1 MAFADKKG
9 INLASPFKLQAE
21 ELLDVRQQVET
32 TAERD
37 QLVTLHAATAGLRVF
52 VKADKCSYVYNGSSW
67 DKITTSVYTHPTGD
81 GNLHVPATGTTH
93 NNQVLTAGSTA
104 GSIAWKTI
112 TASMISDLPKYTLAT
127 FGVTATATEL
137 NYMKGVTSAVQTQL
151 NNKAAANHTHGEATL
166 TWGGGNLT
174 ASCSP
179 VDGGFVD
186 DIGANR
192 FTGLNS
198 GLSLEYSTNGGSTWT
213 SSSSTTSL
221 IGIFGGYYDGSLS
234 ISTSANATA
243 QNQLRFTITTDEA
256 YLYAVLSKFAIK
268 ICSNGA
274 TGSWCTIE
282 AATQASPTA
291 FKTFANKVT
300 IDGWPGWNIINISEI
315 CTYGNTASQ
324 YQKLRFTFGITGT
337 TANQTNNLEIYKLQ
351 AFGSIAYETP
361 TRMGSSGHMYGWDN
375 SLNVGFPKN
384 VNAQSFSINNR
395 PLSNYFA
402 STEHEHPVVTT
413 SANGEVPKLPG
424 DSGKYLNGVGEWTT
438 PPDHTYTLGSFNI
451 TASAT
456 ELNYMKGVTSS
467 VQTQLNGKAASSHTH
482 SVATTGAAGFMPKL
496 AGGTSTFLRADG
508 SWATPPDTNTTY
520 AKFTGASTSAAGSI
534 GLVPAPSAGAANRY
548 LRSDGTWTVPPD
560 TNTTYSTVTT
570 SSAGLVPKLTG
581 STSTYL
587 RADGSWAT
595 PPDTNTTYSLG
606 SFGITASATELNY
619 MKGVTSS
626 VQTQLNGKAA
636 SSHTHSAYV
645 VIGTNSV
652 NSKSK
657 DTTSTWG
664 SYLNSVHFYSVDG
677 LLNDQPS
684 QYGYLVNYG
693 SGAEVHQ
700 LWLEQSSG
708 RILHRG
714 GNASGWSGS
723 WRTLLDSS
731 NYSSYVPTKTGSGAS
746 GTWGISI
753 TGTATSAT
761 SATTA
766 SKLGTDAGS
775 STQPVYFSG
784 GVPKACS
791 YTLGKSVPSNAVFTD
806 TNTWRGIQDNLTS
819 TSTSDSLSANQGKVL
834 KGLVDGKAASS
845 HTHNYAGSSS
855 AGGSATSALAVVDY
869 NDTSNKIAIGY
880 AGSGLT
886 ASAFKYFAGYDGAGH
901 IKDGSI
907 DTVKSVLGLSG
918 YASSSHT
925 HSSATTSAAGFL
937 PKLSGSTS
945 QFLRGDG
952 SWATPSNTD
961 TKVTNTLGTT
971 TVAYVTGTTSSSTNT
986 GTQVFDTGVYL
997 TDTAGELHCNTAVEI
1012 GGASL
1017 QWDST
1022 NKRISIVFS

>member
-112 TASMISDLPKYTLAT
+112 TSSMIADLPKYTLAT

-166 TWGGGNLT
+166 TWGGGNIT
-174 ASCSP
+174 GSCSP

-198 GLSLEYSTNGGSTWT
+198 GLLLEYSTNGGSTWT
-213 SSSSTTSL
+213 SSSSTSSL

-268 ICSNGA
+268 ICTNGA

-300 IDGWPGWNIINISEI
+300 INGWPGWNIINISEI
-315 CTYGNTASQ
+315 YTYGSTASQ

-351 AFGSIAYETP
+351 AFGRIAYETP

-438 PPDHTYTLGSFNI
+438 PPDHTYTLGSFSI

-508 SWATPPDTNTTY
+508 SWATPPNDNTTY
-520 AKFTGASTSAAGSI
+520 AKFTGASTSAAGAI

-548 LRSDGTWTVPPD
+548 LRSDGTWSVPPDNNTTYGTVSTSSAGLVPRLTGSTSAYLRADGSWATPPD
-560 TNTTYSTVTT
+560 TNTTYGTVTT

-587 RADGSWAT
+587 RADGTWAT

-619 MKGVTSS
+619 VKGVTSS
-626 VQTQLNGKAA
+626 IQTQLNGKAA
-636 SSHTHSAYV
+636 SSHTHNYAGSSSAGGKATSAITSDYLS
-645 VIGTNSV
+645 ITNTNEVRFNKPSWSAE
-652 NSKSK
+652 NHLWFGWAWSDGSKTK
-657 DTTSTWG
+657 
-664 SYLNSVHFYSVDG
+664 LI
-677 LLNDQPS
+677 S
-684 QYGYLVNYG
+684 QYNFAGGDGNLTNVAANTFI
-693 SGAEVHQ
+693 GA
-700 LWLEQSSG
+700 LS
-708 RILHRG
+708 
-714 GNASGWSGS
+714 GNATSA
-723 WRTLLDSS
+723 T
-731 NYSSYVPTKTGSGAS
+731 TAS
-746 GTWGISI
+746 
-753 TGTATSAT
+753 SAT

-766 SKLGTDAGS
+766 SKLGTNAGS
-775 STQPVYFSG
+775 TTQPVYFSG

-806 TNTWRGIQDNLTS
+806 HTYDLNTMINGLS
-819 TSTSDSLSANQGKVL
+819 T
-834 KGLVDGKAASS
+834 
-845 HTHNYAGSSS
+845 
-855 AGGSATSALAVVDY
+855 GSATPEAADYYIAQYAGGGTTTTSYHRRPVSALAAYVRSTFTIPSVGNGTVSITQGGSSKGSFTMNQSGNTTISLTDNNTTY
-869 NDTSNKIAIGY
+869 GTATSST
-880 AGSGLT
+880 AGL
-886 ASAFKYFAGYDGAGH
+886 
-901 IKDGSI
+901 I
-907 DTVKSVLGLSG
+907 
-918 YASSSHT
+918 
-925 HSSATTSAAGFL
+925 
-937 PKLSGSTS
+937 KLSGSTS
-945 QFLRGDG
+945 NFLRGDG